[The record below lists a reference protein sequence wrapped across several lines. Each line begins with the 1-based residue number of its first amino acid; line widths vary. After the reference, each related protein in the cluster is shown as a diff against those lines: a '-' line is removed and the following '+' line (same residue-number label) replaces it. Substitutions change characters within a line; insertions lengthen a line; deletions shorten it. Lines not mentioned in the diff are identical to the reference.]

1 MQIGFKLMAEKFGPR
16 ELVRQAVRAEELGFD
31 FVEISDHYHPW
42 LYSHGHSP
50 FAWSVLGAIANATD
64 RIRLGTGV
72 TCPFLRYH
80 PAIVAQAAA
89 TTALLSNDRHFLGV
103 GAGERLNEHVIGAGF
118 PSVTERHRML
128 REAMEIIRRLWSGG
142 MHSFD
147 GEYLTLEDARV
158 YDLPDVPPPVII
170 AISGEES
177 ARVAAEFGDGIFAT
191 EPKTELARL
200 YEDAGGSGPRYNE
213 VPLAIHADRATALR
227 NAREMFRFSA
237 GGWKVM
243 SELPNPVNFEAAS
256 QYITVDNIAEMMS
269 AGPEPEDHI
278 AQIRTFA
285 DAGFDH
291 LALVNAGG
299 DVDEFFDYYQEELAR
314 PLSTWT

>member
-1 MQIGFKLMAEKFGPR
+1 MKIGFKLMAETFGPQ

-31 FVEISDHYHPW
+31 FVELSDHYHPW

-50 FAWSVLGAIANATD
+50 FAWTVLGAIATATE

-80 PAIVAQAAA
+80 PAIIAQAAA
-89 TTALLSNDRHFLGV
+89 TTALLSNGRHFLGV
-103 GAGERLNEHVIGAGF
+103 GSGERLNEHVVGAGF
-118 PSVTERHRML
+118 PSVTDRHRML
-128 REAMEIIRRLWSGG
+128 REAMEIMRRLWSGG

-147 GEYLTLEDARV
+147 GAYLTLEDARV
-158 YDLPDVPPPVII
+158 YDLPDAPPPVIV

-177 ARVAAEFGDGIFAT
+177 ARLAAEFGDGIIAT
-191 EPKTELARL
+191 EPKSELVDAFER
-200 YEDAGGSGPRYNE
+200 AGGYGPRYIE
-213 VPLAIHADRATALR
+213 VPLAIHADRETALR
-227 NAREMFRFSA
+227 NAREMFRFSS

-243 SELPNPVNFEAAS
+243 SELPNPVNFEAAT
-256 QYITVDNIAEMMS
+256 QNVTVDEIAQTVS
-269 AGPEPEDHI
+269 AGPEPEDHV
-278 AQIRTFA
+278 AQIRAFA

-299 DVDEFFDYYQEELAR
+299 DVDEFFAYYQEELA
-314 PLSTWT
+314 PTLGALV